1 MSGVPANAGTK
12 FGGGKAR
19 AGKNSFP
26 PTPFLFARPSEFFS
40 KVSVGIFAEK
50 SSDFVQKSQPICKV
64 LVSRLARGFAPRF
77 GGRIFKQFPNE
88 PILFRPK
95 GESKAAIFCPKAI
108 TNKI

>member
-50 SSDFVQKSQPICKV
+50 SSDFVQKSHPIRSTV
-64 LVSRLARGFAPRF
+64 P
-77 GGRIFKQFPNE
+77 IWPNTIIS
-88 PILFRPK
+88 PIP
-95 GESKAAIFCPKAI
+95 I
-108 TNKI
+108 